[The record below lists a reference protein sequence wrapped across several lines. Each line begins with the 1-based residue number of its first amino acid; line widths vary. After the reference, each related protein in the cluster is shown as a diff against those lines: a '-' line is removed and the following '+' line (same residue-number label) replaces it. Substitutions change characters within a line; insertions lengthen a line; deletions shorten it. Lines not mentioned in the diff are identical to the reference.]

1 MSTAAVIERTIP
13 ARRGRELP
21 SLRLARAEFL
31 KLRTRRG
38 LVLASL
44 ALTVGGVI
52 VAYAILLVLHLTDPA
67 GHGPAGGRQHF
78 WNGMYMLTAL
88 ATMAAVLIGATAGAG
103 DLSAGVFRNLVST
116 GRSRRSLFLARIPGG
131 LALLLP
137 MTAVAY
143 GLGAVAAVGL
153 AGNLPKPGTVYLVES
168 GLWFLLYMTAMFLL
182 SLGVSSFLGSR
193 ATTIGILAGIQ
204 LLVTP
209 LVQGIHH
216 AGVGA
221 ESILGIAL
229 WQLAPKELQNGAPNG
244 DIHMSLPA
252 IVTVLVAWTAV
263 AVGAGLWRTLRR
275 DA

>member
-1 MSTAAVIERTIP
+1 MSTAAVIERTVP
-13 ARRGRELP
+13 TTRGWEVP
-21 SLRLARAEFL
+21 GLRLARAELL

-44 ALTVGGVI
+44 ALTVGSVV
-52 VAYAILLVLHLTDPA
+52 VAYAILLLLHVTDPA

-78 WNGMYMLTAL
+78 WNGMYLLTAL
-88 ATMAAVLIGATAGAG
+88 GTMAAVLIGATAGGG
-103 DLSAGVFRNLVST
+103 DLSAGVFRSLVST

-137 MTAVAY
+137 MAAVAY
-143 GLGAVAAVGL
+143 AIGAVLAVGL
-153 AGNLPKPGTVYLVES
+153 AGNLPQPGAVYMVES

-182 SLGVSSFLGSR
+182 ALGVSSFLGSR

-216 AGVGA
+216 PGVGA

-229 WQLAPKELQNGAPNG
+229 WQLAPKQLQNGAPNG
-244 DIHMSLPA
+244 DIHMSLAA
-252 IVTVLVAWTAV
+252 IATVLV
-263 AVGAGLWRTLRR
+263 GG
-275 DA
+275 

>member
-1 MSTAAVIERTIP
+1 MSTAAVIERTVP
-13 ARRGRELP
+13 TTHGWEVP
-21 SLRLARAEFL
+21 GFRLAQAEFL

-38 LVLASL
+38 LVLTSL
-44 ALTVGGVI
+44 TLTVGSVV

-78 WNGMYMLTAL
+78 WNGMYLLTAL
-88 ATMAAVLIGATAGAG
+88 GTMAAVLIGATAGAG

-116 GRSRRSLFLARIPGG
+116 GRSRWSLFLARIPGG

-137 MTAVAY
+137 MAALAY
-143 GLGAVAAVGL
+143 GVGAVAAVGL
-153 AGNLPKPGTVYLVES
+153 AGSLPQPGTIYLVES

-193 ATTIGILAGIQ
+193 ATTIGILAGVQ

-216 AGVGA
+216 PGVGA

-244 DIHMSLPA
+244 DIHMSLAA
-252 IVTVLVAWTAV
+252 IVTALVAWMAV
-263 AVGAGLWRTLRR
+263 AVGAGLWRTLKR